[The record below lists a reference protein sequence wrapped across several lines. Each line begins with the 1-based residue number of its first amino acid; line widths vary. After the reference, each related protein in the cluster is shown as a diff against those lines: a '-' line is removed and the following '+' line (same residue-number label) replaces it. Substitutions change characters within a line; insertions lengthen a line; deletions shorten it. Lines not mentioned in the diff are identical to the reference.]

1 MIRKVLFILLFS
13 ISALSISAQDDDSNS
28 AGQQGNYIPTA
39 VPFLTIAP
47 ESRGGAMGNAGVA
60 TSSDANSQ
68 HWNSSKYAL
77 GSETAGASMS
87 YTPWLKQ
94 LVDDIN
100 LYYVAGFY
108 RLDKVQTISASLRYF
123 TLGNIDFMG
132 EDQSYQGSAS
142 PNEFAFD
149 VAYSRLL
156 GRSFSGGVALRYIR
170 SDLYSGVNVS
180 GQPVHAGNA
189 FAADVNFSY
198 LNKIKVGGLK
208 STVSGGINFSNI
220 GSKISYDDVQK
231 EFLPANMRLGGSY
244 LVNIDEFNSVSLA
257 LDFNKL
263 MVPTPDTS
271 KTNSDP
277 SYYSD
282 MSVPKSIFASF
293 VDAPGGMKEELQE
306 ITVSIGA
313 EYWYNKVFAARA
325 GYFHEN
331 EFKGNRKFFT
341 AGAGLKFNMFQID
354 ASYIIPV
361 EQNNPLS
368 NTIRFTLAFDLS
380 QYNGKRN

>member
-1 MIRKVLFILLFS
+1 MTNKSLLTLLFLFS
-13 ISALSISAQDDDSNS
+13 TVLLSAQDDNTSNS

-47 ESRGGAMGNAGVA
+47 DSRSGAMGNAGVA
-60 TSSDANSQ
+60 TTPDVNSQ

-77 GSETAGASMS
+77 GNETAGASMS

-100 LYYVAGFY
+100 LYYVSGFY

-123 TLGNIDFMG
+123 SMGSLDFSDEQGN
-132 EDQSYQGSAS
+132 YTGSAN

-156 GRSFSGGVALRYIR
+156 GKSFAGGVALRYIR
-170 SDLYSGVNVS
+170 SDLYSGTGEES
-180 GQPVHAGNA
+180 VHPGNA

-198 LNKIKVGGLK
+198 LSKIKVGGLK
-208 STVSGGINFSNI
+208 SVVSAGVNFSNI
-220 GSKISYDDVQK
+220 GSKISYDDVEK

-244 LVNIDEFNSVSLA
+244 LVNVDEFNSISLA

-271 KTNSDP
+271 KTNSNPD
-277 SYYSD
+277 YYND
-282 MSVPKSIFASF
+282 MSVPKSIFSSF
-293 VDAPGGMKEELQE
+293 ADAPGGMKEELQE
-306 ITVSIGA
+306 ITISIGA

-331 EFKGNRKFFT
+331 EYKGNRKYFT

-361 EQNNPLS
+361 EQNNPLA

-380 QYNGKRN
+380 QYNKK

>member
-1 MIRKVLFILLFS
+1 MTNRLLSTLLFLFS
-13 ISALSISAQDDDSNS
+13 TVLLFAQDDNTSNS

-47 ESRGGAMGNAGVA
+47 DSRSSAMGNAGVA
-60 TSSDANSQ
+60 TTSDVNSQ

-77 GSETAGASMS
+77 GEQTFGASMS
-87 YTPWLKQ
+87 YTPWLKN
-94 LVDDIN
+94 LGVNDIN
-100 LYYVAGFY
+100 LFYVSGFY
-108 RLDKVQTISASLRYF
+108 RLDKVQTISTSLRYF
-123 TLGNIDFMG
+123 SMGSLDFSDEQGN
-132 EDQSYQGSAS
+132 YTGSAS

-156 GRSFSGGVALRYIR
+156 GKNFAGGVALRYIR
-170 SDLYSGVNVS
+170 SDLYSGIGEES
-180 GQPVHAGNA
+180 VHPGNA

-198 LNKIKVGGLK
+198 LSKLKVGGLR
-208 STVSGGINFSNI
+208 SVASAGINFSNI
-220 GSKISYDDVQK
+220 GTKISYDDLQK
-231 EFLPANMRLGGSY
+231 EFLPASVRLGGSY
-244 LVNIDEFNSVSLA
+244 LVNVDEFNSISLA

-271 KTNSDP
+271 KTNSNQN
-277 SYYSD
+277 YYSD
-282 MSVPKSIFASF
+282 MSVPKSIFSSF
-293 VDAPGGMKEELQE
+293 GDAPGGMKEELQE
-306 ITVSIGA
+306 ISISIGA
-313 EYWYNKVFAARA
+313 EYWYNKVFAARV

-331 EFKGNRKFFT
+331 EYKGNRKFFT

-361 EQNNPLS
+361 EQNNPLA

-380 QYNGKRN
+380 QYNKL